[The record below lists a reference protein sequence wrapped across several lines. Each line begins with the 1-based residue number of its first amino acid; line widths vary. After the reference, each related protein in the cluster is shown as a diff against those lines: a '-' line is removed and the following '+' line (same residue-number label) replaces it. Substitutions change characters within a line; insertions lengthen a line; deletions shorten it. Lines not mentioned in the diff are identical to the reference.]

1 MQHGDFG
8 ERGMDLNQTYGSSG
22 QSGGPDKAQIER
34 EIQSTRDHK
43 HTVNATLDV
52 TNLRKKA
59 AEHAQEAAVYFRK
72 YRKEEAIAVKLTQKG
87 HKVRRHAEE
96 YIQKSKDFD
105 MKAAEMESQLGMN
118 MDPARME
125 KIRIKRAKYVEKS
138 AKMKQK
144 AAGKQSKGAKLD
156 HAAVE
161 HTARSKELL
170 EKSKLN
176 ESEAKAYHD
185 RADQLEKAIGHTQ

>member
-1 MQHGDFG
+1 VDG
-8 ERGMDLNQTYGSSG
+8 TYGNSG
-22 QSGGPDKAQIER
+22 QPGNPDKAQIER
-34 EIQSTRDHK
+34 DIQSTRDHK

-59 AEHAQEAAVYFRK
+59 AEHAQEAAAFFRK
-72 YRKEEAIAVKLTQKG
+72 YRKEESIAVKLTQKG

-96 YIQKSKDFD
+96 YLQKAKDFET
-105 MKAAEMESQLGMN
+105 KAAEVEAQLGMYN
-118 MDPARME
+118 SDPAKTE
-125 KIRIKRAKYVEKS
+125 KMRIKRAKFIEKS

-144 AAGKQSKGAKLD
+144 AANKQAKGAKLD

-161 HTARSKELL
+161 HTAKSKELL

-176 ESEAKAYHD
+176 EAEAKAYHD
-185 RADQLEKAIGHTQ
+185 RADQLEKAIGQMQ

>member
-1 MQHGDFG
+1 
-8 ERGMDLNQTYGSSG
+8 MDGTYGSSG
-22 QSGGPDKAQIER
+22 QPANPDKAQIER

-52 TNLRKKA
+52 TSLRKKA
-59 AEHAQEAAVYFRK
+59 AEHANEAAAFFRK
-72 YRKEEAIAVKLTQKG
+72 YRKEESIAMKLTQKG
-87 HKVRRHAEE
+87 HKVRRQADE

-105 MKAAEMESQLGMN
+105 TKASEMEAMTSQQT
-118 MDPARME
+118 DPAKVGKMRV
-125 KIRIKRAKYVEKS
+125 KRSKLIEKS

-144 AAGKQSKGAKLD
+144 AAAKQSKGAKLD

-161 HTARSKELL
+161 HTAKSKELL

-176 ESEAKAYHD
+176 EAEAKAYHD
-185 RADQLEKAIGHTQ
+185 RADQLEKAIGSTQ

>member
-1 MQHGDFG
+1 MVD
-8 ERGMDLNQTYGSSG
+8 NYGNTG
-22 QSGGPDKAQIER
+22 QQGNPDKARIEQ

-52 TNLRKKA
+52 TSLRKKA
-59 AEHAQEAAVYFRK
+59 AEHTQEAASFFRK
-72 YRKEEAIAVKLTQKG
+72 YRKEEAIAMKLTQKG

-105 MKAAEMESQLGMN
+105 TKAAEVEAQTSLHT
-118 MDPARME
+118 DPAKVGKLRV
-125 KIRIKRAKYVEKS
+125 KRSNLITKS

-144 AAGKQSKGAKLD
+144 AAAKQSKGAKLD

-161 HTARSKELL
+161 HTAKSKELL

-176 ESEAKAYHD
+176 EAEAKAYHD
-185 RADQLEKAIGHTQ
+185 RADQLEKAIGSTQ